1 MRISSC
7 HGTSVSGSA
16 LDRLGW
22 LASPVPVTSKS
33 RIRLAG
39 IATAAVAAPIAAA
52 LRFAYVYRRRAGH
65 PRPQAPTSDPSDFGL
80 GFEDRSVPTSDGL
93 VLPAWWIPAAGRE
106 RAPAIVLVHG
116 WESARHRT
124 LPNAQ
129 FLHALGYHV
138 LTLDV
143 RGHGANEAETLPVSA
158 GEFGADALAGVEA
171 ALADAAVTAV
181 AVLGHSM
188 GSVGAALA
196 AAAEP
201 RVAALVLTA
210 TPSDPYRMTRQT
222 FRLAHIPLP
231 DPIAYPLAW
240 LTTRVY
246 LGPRGRAPR
255 EISASAALGRYTG
268 PAMAIHGTDDQV
280 VPFRHLERLVAAGR
294 KARAGN
300 PDAAPIETVV
310 IPDGRHSWLYEFPA
324 YRGAIGRF
332 LATALGGPMSPDQ
345 AALVAEGIDARRPV
359 EPDHGF
365 SALAPVAPNE
375 IHGTNGAS
383 PIPGGAPARKPAAD
397 APPPL
402 PVVGKGD
409 A

>member
-1 MRISSC
+1 M
-7 HGTSVSGSA
+7 
-16 LDRLGW
+16 
-22 LASPVPVTSKS
+22 TSKS
-33 RIRLAG
+33 TIRLAG
-39 IATAAVAAPIAAA
+39 IATAVLAAPIAAA
-52 LRFAYVYRRRAGH
+52 LRFAHVYRRRAGH
-65 PRPQAPTSDPSDFGL
+65 PRPQPPTSDPSDFGL
-80 GFEDRSVPTSDGL
+80 VFEDRSVPTSDGL
-93 VLPAWWIPAAGRE
+93 ALPAWWIPAAGGGL
-106 RAPAIVLVHG
+106 APAIVLVHG

-143 RGHGANEAETLPVSA
+143 RGHGANAAETLPVSA

-171 ALADAAVTAV
+171 ALADPSVTAV

-201 RVAALVLTA
+201 RVAAVILTA

-240 LTTRVY
+240 LTTRVF
-246 LGPRGRAPR
+246 LRPRGRAPR

-268 PAMAIHGTDDQV
+268 PVLAIHGTDDQI
-280 VPFRHLERLVAAGR
+280 VPYRHLERLVAAGR
-294 KARAGN
+294 TARATD
-300 PDAAPIETVV
+300 PDAAPIEVLA

-332 LATALGGPMSPDQ
+332 LATALGGPLPPDQ

-365 SALAPVAPNE
+365 SALAPVAQSG
-375 IHGTNGAS
+375 IHGSNGAS
-383 PIPGGAPARKPAAD
+383 PGLGGGARPSTAA
-397 APPPL
+397 AANPSA
-402 PVVGKGD
+402 VVGEGD

>member
-1 MRISSC
+1 M
-7 HGTSVSGSA
+7 TSRA
-16 LDRLGW
+16 
-22 LASPVPVTSKS
+22 K
-33 RIRLAG
+33 IRLAG
-39 IATAAVAAPIAAA
+39 IATAAVAAPVAAA
-52 LRFAYVYRRRAGH
+52 LRFAHVYRRRAGH
-65 PRPQAPTSDPSDFGL
+65 PRPQPPTSDPSDFGL
-80 GFEDRSVPTSDGL
+80 VHEDRSVPSSDGL
-93 VLPAWWIPAAGRE
+93 VLPAWWIPAAGGE

-143 RGHGANEAETLPVSA
+143 RGHGANAAETLPVSA

-171 ALADAAVTAV
+171 ALADPAVTAV

-210 TPSDPYRMTRQT
+210 TPADPYRMTRQT

-231 DPIAYPLAW
+231 DPIAFPLAW

-246 LGPRGRAPR
+246 LKPRGRAPR

-268 PAMAIHGTDDQV
+268 PVLAIHGTDDQI
-280 VPFRHLERLVAAGR
+280 VPYGHLERLLAAGR
-294 KARAGN
+294 SARLAN
-300 PDAAPIETVV
+300 PDATPIESLS

-332 LATALGGPMSPDQ
+332 LATALGGPMSPDE

-365 SALAPVAPNE
+365 SALAPVAPIETQASNGVSP
-375 IHGTNGAS
+375 GTGAAAPS
-383 PIPGGAPARKPAAD
+383 PT
-397 APPPL
+397 
-402 PVVGKGD
+402 VVAKGD
-409 A
+409 D